1 MASMYMQSGMVDGC
15 TYVNLTINLSSEG
28 IHVHG

>member
-1 MASMYMQSGMVDGC
+1 MACMHMQSVMVDGC
-15 TYVNLTINLSSEG
+15 TYVNLTINLYSEA